1 MSLKLRHKEKSVAP
15 PLENG
20 VYFAV
25 CVGVIDLGHQYS
37 PTFKTSTEKLMFMF
51 EIPSER
57 IEVDGEDKPRWI
69 SQEYTNSDSPKAKLP
84 SVLSAWLGRELSK
97 DDLKEFDTRTMLGRA
112 ATLQVLQSPNK
123 KGEIYANIAAITGLP
138 KGIPAPQPENELM
151 IFDMDSPDEKVLE
164 KLPEWI
170 QKKIK
175 ASDEYADSHVGEEIL
190 DIDTETGEVLTAPAG
205 SGAVPF

>member
-1 MSLKLRHKEKSVAP
+1 MSLKLRHKEKSVVP

-37 PTFKTSTEKLMFMF
+37 QKFKTSTEKLMFIF

-57 IEVDGEDKPRWI
+57 VEVDGEDKPRWL
-69 SQEYTNSDSPKAKLP
+69 SSPEYTNSDNPKAKLP
-84 SVLSAWLGRELSK
+84 GVLSAWMGKELSQEE
-97 DDLKEFDTRTMLGRA
+97 LRNFDTTAMLGRA

-123 KGEIYANIAAITGLP
+123 KGEMYANIAAITGLP
-138 KGIPAPQPENELM
+138 KGIAPPQPENELM
-151 IFDMDSPDEKVLE
+151 VFDMDAPDESVFE

-175 ASDEYADSHVGEEIL
+175 ASEEYADSHVGEEIL
-190 DIDTETGEVLTAPAG
+190 DIDTETGEVIEKKAADE
-205 SGAVPF
+205 VPF